1 METSCDPS
9 VVGAAGG
16 GQPAR
21 ARGIRA
27 PYRLSGRL
35 RGGAHAAARGL
46 LWAAEV
52 TRAPHWGM
60 RARRHRGPC
69 VLQRCADSAIA
80 RSGSRTRTRIASHR
94 CGGYRIS

>member
-35 RGGAHAAARGL
+35 RGVAAARDECGQRKYRERPTGECAPAGKL
-46 LWAAEV
+46 PEQETKAEA
-52 TRAPHWGM
+52 TEQSR
-60 RARRHRGPC
+60 
-69 VLQRCADSAIA
+69 DSV
-80 RSGSRTRTRIASHR
+80 SW
-94 CGGYRIS
+94 